1 VSDHDA
7 TLLEDAKKKHEE
19 STNRLEEIRARIT
32 GAAENPDAI
41 DADELA
47 FLRASFDQEEAR
59 NKLWADAVTRTEVTL
74 NARAAMKPQKADE
87 PQAKAERVEVKE
99 PLTYRSPKEGG
110 THSFF
115 HDMYTMAKGDNEA
128 RDRINRHASEM
139 RVEKRDLTSTAGAG
153 GEFIPPMW
161 LMDRWIPLLRSS
173 RAIADSLT
181 QLDLPSGAMSI
192 SLPKLSGG
200 TATAIQASENAAIQ
214 ETDATTTS
222 VTANVRTIAGMQD
235 LSTQLF
241 EIPQPGL
248 DEILFRDLAR
258 DYATK
263 LDVQVI
269 SGSGSSGQLLG
280 LRTVSGIN
288 TVAYTDASPTAGE
301 AYPKLASAI
310 SSVTSAYMTA
320 DTIAMHPRRWAWFLS
335 AVDTAGRPL
344 FSPNAGNAQNAMGT
358 GSNTTSNGE
367 AGNIMG
373 LRVIV
378 DPNLPTNI
386 GAGTNEDV
394 VLVYDSSQ
402 IFLWEEG
409 APRTRVFEDIG
420 SGTLTV
426 RLRVHGYVALMAN
439 RLPTAISVISGT
451 GLVAPTF

>member
-1 VSDHDA
+1 VSDHDVS
-7 TLLEDAKKKHEE
+7 LLEDAKKKHEL
-19 STNRLEEIRARIT
+19 STERLEELRTRIT
-32 GAAENPDAI
+32 AAAENPEAI

-47 FLRASFDQEEAR
+47 FLRASFDQEETR
-59 NKLWADAVTRTEVTL
+59 NKMWADAVTRTEVTQA
-74 NARAAMKPQKADE
+74 ARAAMKPQAADDDNAK
-87 PQAKAERVEVKE
+87 PQRVEVKE
-99 PLTYRSPKEGG
+99 PLTYRSPRDGG

-115 HDMYTMAKGDNEA
+115 ADLNSA
-128 RDRINRHASEM
+128 RLGESVALERLNRHASEM

-153 GEFIPPMW
+153 GEFIPPLW

-181 QLDLPSGAMSI
+181 RMDLPNGAMSI

-222 VTANVRTIAGMQD
+222 VVANVRTIAGMQD

-288 TVAYTDASPTAGE
+288 AVTYTDASPTAGE
-301 AYPKLASAI
+301 LYAKLADAVQR
-310 SSVTSAYMTA
+310 VTGAFMNP
-320 DTIAMHPRRWAWFLS
+320 DTIAMHPRRWAMLLS
-335 AVDTAGRPL
+335 SVDTAGRPL
-344 FSPNAGNAQNAMGT
+344 FDPNAGNSQNSMGT
-358 GSNTTSNGE
+358 GTNTVANGA
-367 AGNIMG
+367 AGQIMG

-386 GAGTNEDV
+386 GANTDQDV
-394 VLVYDSSQ
+394 ILVYDSSQ

-439 RLPTAISVISGT
+439 RLPTAISTISGT

>member
-1 VSDHDA
+1 MSDHDRSLVNEA
-7 TLLEDAKKKHEE
+7 TEKHTE
-19 STNRLEEIRARIT
+19 SVARLDEINARIK
-32 GAAENPDAI
+32 ALPDDAG
-41 DADELA
+41 ADEVE
-47 FLRASFDQEEAR
+47 FLKASFEKESATAKRWAEAKERSEIILQSR
-59 NKLWADAVTRTEVTL
+59 NAVR
-74 NARAAMKPQKADE
+74 PQSSDDPA
-87 PQAKAERVEVKE
+87 AKAQAVQTKE
-99 PLTYRSPKEGG
+99 PLTYRAAKEGG
-110 THSFF
+110 QHSFF
-115 HDMYTMAKGDNEA
+115 ADLRAANTGDEGA
-128 RDRINRHASEM
+128 RERLNRHAAEM

-153 GEFIPPMW
+153 GEFIPPLW

-181 QLDLPSGAMSI
+181 RLDLPAGTNAI

-200 TATAIQASENAAIQ
+200 AATAIQASENAAVQ
-214 ETDATTTS
+214 ETDPTTTS
-222 VTANVRTIAGMQD
+222 VTANVRTIAGMVD
-235 LSTQLF
+235 MSTQLF
-241 EIPQPGL
+241 EFSSPGM

-269 SGSGSSGQLLG
+269 SGSGASGQLLG

-288 TVAYTDASPTAGE
+288 AVTYTSGSPTA
-301 AYPKLASAI
+301 ALLF
-310 SSVTSAYMTA
+310 SSIANAVSQVTGAFGTP
-320 DTIAMHPRRWAWFLS
+320 DTIAMHPRRWAYLLAS
-335 AVDTAGRPL
+335 SDSTGRPL
-344 FSPNAGNAQNAMGT
+344 FNGNFNAMGNGDNAVSD
-358 GSNTTSNGE
+358 GS
-367 AGNIMG
+367 AGSLMG

-386 GAGTNEDV
+386 GAATNQDV

-426 RLRVHGYVALMAN
+426 RLRVHGYAALMAN
-439 RLPTAISVISGT
+439 RLPTMISAVGGT

>member
-1 VSDHDA
+1 MSDHD
-7 TLLEDAKKKHEE
+7 TSLLEDARRKHEE
-19 STNRLEEIRARIT
+19 STNRLEELRVRIT
-32 GAAENPDAI
+32 AAAEQPDAV
-41 DADELA
+41 DADELE
-47 FLRASFDQEEAR
+47 FLRASFDNEETR
-59 NKLWADAVTRTEVTL
+59 NKMWADAVTRTEVTL
-74 NARAAMKPQKADE
+74 NARKAMKPQAADE
-87 PQAKAERVEVKE
+87 PDAKPQRAEVRE

-110 THSFF
+110 QHSFF
-115 HDMYTMAKGDNEA
+115 HDLRSANLGDNEA
-128 RDRINRHASEM
+128 RDRLNRHASEM

-181 QLDLPSGAMSI
+181 RLDLPAGAMSI

-269 SGSGSSGQLLG
+269 SGSGASGQLLG

-288 TVAYTDASPTAGE
+288 AVTYTDASPTAGE
-301 AYPKLASAI
+301 LYAKLADAI
-310 SSVTSAYMTA
+310 QRVTGAFMNP
-320 DTIAMHPRRWAWFLS
+320 DTIAMHPRRWAMLLS
-335 AVDTAGRPL
+335 SVDSAGRPL
-344 FSPNAGNAQNAMGT
+344 FNGDTNPMGNGMNNVSDGSAG
-358 GSNTTSNGE
+358 SLL
-367 AGNIMG
+367 G
-373 LRVIV
+373 LRVVV

-386 GAGTNEDV
+386 GAATNQDV
-394 VLVYDSSQ
+394 ILVYDSSQ

-439 RLPTAISVISGT
+439 RLPTAISAIDGT

>member
-1 VSDHDA
+1 VSDHDVS
-7 TLLEDAKKKHEE
+7 LLEDAKKKHEL
-19 STNRLEEIRARIT
+19 STERLEELRTRIT
-32 GAAENPDAI
+32 AAAENPDAV

-47 FLRASFDQEEAR
+47 FLRASFDQEETR
-59 NKLWADAVTRTEVTL
+59 NKLWADAVTRTEVTQA
-74 NARAAMKPQKADE
+74 ARAALKPQASDDTG
-87 PQAKAERVEVKE
+87 AKAQRVEVNE
-99 PLTYRSPKEGG
+99 PLTYRSQKEGG
-110 THSFF
+110 QHSFF
-115 HDMYTMAKGDNEA
+115 ADLRAANIGDNAA
-128 RDRINRHASEM
+128 RDRLQRHASEM
-139 RVEKRDLTSTAGAG
+139 RVEKRDLTTTAGAG
-153 GEFIPPMW
+153 GEFIPPLW

-181 QLDLPSGAMSI
+181 RMDLPSGTNSI

-200 TATAIQASENAAIQ
+200 AATAIQASENAAVQ
-214 ETDATTTS
+214 ETDPTTTS
-222 VTANVRTIAGMQD
+222 VVANVRTIAGMVD
-235 LSTQLF
+235 MSTQLF
-241 EIPQPGL
+241 EFSNPGM

-288 TVAYTDASPTAGE
+288 AITYTSGSPTA
-301 AYPKLASAI
+301 ALLF
-310 SSVTSAYMTA
+310 SSIANAVSQVTGAFGTP
-320 DTIAMHPRRWAWFLS
+320 DTIAMHPRRWAYLLAS
-335 AVDTAGRPL
+335 SDSTGRPL
-344 FSPNAGNAQNAMGT
+344 FNGNFNAMGAGQNDVSDGAA
-358 GSNTTSNGE
+358 GSL
-367 AGNIMG
+367 MG

-386 GAGTNEDV
+386 GAATNQDV

-409 APRTRVFEDIG
+409 APRSRVFEDIG

-439 RLPTAISVISGT
+439 RLPTMISAIGGT

>member
-1 VSDHDA
+1 MSDHDA
-7 TLLEDAKKKHEE
+7 ALLEDAKKKHEE
-19 STNRLEEIRARIT
+19 STTRLEELRTRIT
-32 GAAENPDAI
+32 AHAENPATV
-41 DADELA
+41 DADELE
-47 FLRASFDQEEAR
+47 FLRASFDSEEAR

-74 NARAAMKPQKADE
+74 SARAAMKPQKADE
-87 PQAKAERVEVKE
+87 PGTKPERVETKE

-110 THSFF
+110 QHSFF
-115 HDMYTMAKGDNEA
+115 HDLRASNLGDDAA
-128 RDRINRHASEM
+128 RDRLNRHATEM

-181 QLDLPSGAMSI
+181 RLDLPAGAMSI

-200 TATAIQASENAAIQ
+200 TATAIQASENAAVQ

-269 SGSGSSGQLLG
+269 SGSGASGQLLG

-288 TVAYTDASPTAGE
+288 AITYDDASPTAGE
-301 AYPKLASAI
+301 AFAALASAL
-310 SSVTSAYMTA
+310 SSVTSAFMTA
-320 DTIAMHPRRWAWFLS
+320 DTIAMHPRRWAWLLS
-335 AVDTAGRPL
+335 QRDTTGRPL
-344 FSPNAGNAQNAMGT
+344 FNGDTNTMGT
-358 GSNTTSNGE
+358 GTRVESDGA
-367 AGNIMG
+367 AGNLLG
-373 LRVIV
+373 LRVIL

-386 GAGTNEDV
+386 GAATNQDV
-394 VLVYDSSQ
+394 ILVYDSTQ

-439 RLPTAISVISGT
+439 RLPTSISAINGT
-451 GLVAPTF
+451 GLVAPVFA